1 MHLVGLIYHLQKLH
15 WRVVYKIGYR
25 ARLLFLLWI
34 VQEGNPNSQ
43 TVGCLPFPKHSTCH
57 MSQVNRVFL
66 DLWERSQQS

>member
-34 VQEGNPNSQ
+34 VQEGNPNS
-43 TVGCLPFPKHSTCH
+43 
-57 MSQVNRVFL
+57 
-66 DLWERSQQS
+66 